1 MKTKKLT
8 AKEKHVIESC
18 GTEMPFSSSLLKE
31 KRDGTFVCKKCGND
45 LFDSKTKFDS
55 GTGWPSFYD
64 LKNNKAVKLKTDFK
78 MVIPRTEVIC
88 AKCDGH
94 LGHLFKDAF
103 NQPTGKRYC
112 INGIAL
118 DFKKK

>member
-8 AKEKHVIESC
+8 EEEKHVIEGC
-18 GTEMPFSSSLLKE
+18 GTERPFSSSLLKE